1 MEQLLLFQKKNEN
14 EESLVREVQRL
25 KEQCENVRKGQ
36 FAKIGKLT
44 KLYEE
49 NINDYKGTRSGNTR
63 LHKKMG

>member
-44 KLYEE
+44 KLYEDLSYE
-49 NINDYKGTRSGNTR
+49 FETLKSAIGRTQK
-63 LHKKMG
+63 